1 MDPSF
6 DHHDPP
12 RKITRGRFTR
22 VSVQSPAGEIDARLS
37 EQGIWE
43 LRVRRDNQAAW
54 RVACSG
60 DIACGATKHP
70 AAFAQEQG
78 VITLGALT
86 VDPAGRRVTV
96 DGNEVRLCRK
106 EFALLL
112 VLAAQPDRIFAR
124 EELMARVWR
133 RTDQTRT
140 RTLDA
145 HAGRLRRKLANAG
158 APGFVINI
166 WGVGY
171 RFRERTESSGSDQLQ
186 GKPPNAHPGL
196 VLGSRCR
203 AWQRPAPLQ
212 GTASRASADAPSL
225 TLGFR
230 GA

>member
-1 MDPSF
+1 MDPLF
-6 DHHDPP
+6 DDHSPP
-12 RKITRGRFTR
+12 RKIARRGRFTR
-22 VSVQSPAGEIDARLS
+22 VSVQSPAGEIEVRLS

-60 DIACGATKHP
+60 DIACGIATKHP
-70 AAFAQEQG
+70 AASAQEQG

-86 VDPAGRRVTV
+86 VDPAGRRATV
-96 DGNEVRLCRK
+96 DGSEVRLCRK

-112 VLAAQPDRIFAR
+112 VLAVQPDRIFAR
-124 EELMARVWR
+124 EELMAMVWGR
-133 RTDQTRT
+133 SGQTRT

-171 RFRERTESSGSDQLQ
+171 RFRERPESSGS
-186 GKPPNAHPGL
+186 
-196 VLGSRCR
+196 GS
-203 AWQRPAPLQ
+203 
-212 GTASRASADAPSL
+212 SAREA
-225 TLGFR
+225 
-230 GA
+230 A

>member
-6 DHHDPP
+6 DHHSPP
-12 RKITRGRFTR
+12 HKIAHGRFTR

-60 DIACGATKHP
+60 DIDCGIATAHP
-70 AAFAQEQG
+70 AASAQEQE
-78 VITLGALT
+78 VITHGPLT

-96 DGNEVRLCRK
+96 DGTEVRLCRK

-112 VLAAQPDRIFAR
+112 VLAAQPNRTFAR

-133 RTDQTRT
+133 RSDQTRT

-158 APGFVINI
+158 APGFVVNI

-171 RFRERTESSGSDQLQ
+171 RFRERPESSGS
-186 GKPPNAHPGL
+186 
-196 VLGSRCR
+196 GS
-203 AWQRPAPLQ
+203 
-212 GTASRASADAPSL
+212 SARQA
-225 TLGFR
+225 
-230 GA
+230 A